1 MSPFDFINSIQA
13 EKNYVLS
20 DETEKDYNQFVINRG
35 LSFGAD
41 TIIYGNEMNSRPHL
55 SSKMQYDFLFHG
67 IPKRKRYNK
76 WIKADKIDNID
87 IITEYYECSD
97 VRAKEILRLLTDDQ
111 VEQIRKRLFKGG
123 VL

>member
-1 MSPFDFINSIQA
+1 MSPFDFINSIQT

-55 SSKMQYDFLFHG
+55 TAKMQYDFLFYG

-97 VRAKEILRLLTDDQ
+97 VRAKEILGLLTEEQ

>member
-13 EKNYVLS
+13 EKKYILS
-20 DETEKDYNQFVINRG
+20 DDTEKDYNQFVINRG

-55 SSKMQYDFLFHG
+55 PIKMQYDFLFHG

-76 WIKADKIDNID
+76 WIKSEKMDNID
-87 IITEYYECSD
+87 IIVEYYECSD
-97 VRAKEILRLLTDDQ
+97 VRAKEILGLLTDDQ
-111 VEQIRKRLFKGG
+111 LEQIRKRLFKGG